1 MILFVYY
8 HYIFH
13 EFCSCIYYILLY
25 YCIYWTDY
33 IDDEYTSIII
43 DFCIDTNMNA
53 DIIVVDSCGTN
64 GDCDWQNDSNNSF
77 YFLIFILCSFNIS
90 MNGDAFF
97 LSTCILL
104 LLLYSHFY
112 YICSYFIIF
121 YCFFFFYY
129 TCFDKFLFLVYVLL
143 WNAQSIGIIIDH
155 FPI

>member
-90 MNGDAFF
+90 MNGDVFF

-121 YCFFFFYY
+121 YCFFFYY

>member
-121 YCFFFFYY
+121 YCFFFYY

>member
-64 GDCDWQNDSNNSF
+64 GDGDWQNDSNNSF

-121 YCFFFFYY
+121 YCFFFYY

>member
-121 YCFFFFYY
+121 YCFFFYY
-129 TCFDKFLFLVYVLL
+129 TCFDKFPFLVYVLL